1 MQVESHLHHV
11 MSHASQLHHVMM
23 QQPSPSFHLILVH
36 LVHSLCSNNQ
46 SPTTAVLYRTQI
58 RGCTQK
64 NDNTADHEH
73 VPKNDDMLTL
83 VATTPTER
91 REQKET
97 QASQKRLARHSV
109 HTRYTHTKPLPPS
122 VHRRWP

>member
-36 LVHSLCSNNQ
+36 LVDSLCSNNQ

-58 RGCTQK
+58 R
-64 NDNTADHEH
+64 E
-73 VPKNDDMLTL
+73 
-83 VATTPTER
+83 
-91 REQKET
+91 
-97 QASQKRLARHSV
+97 ASQKRLARHSV